1 MGTTF
6 DSVIGT
12 IIFAN
17 VFVMGIAYW
26 SRIPDNTMFPVTGT
40 CGGAVAILYLVAVES
55 ALGHLI
61 I

>member
-40 CGGAVAILYLVAVES
+40 CGVAVAILYLIRVES
-55 ALGHLI
+55 ALGHLVT
-61 I
+61 